1 MNLHHDHD
9 SSVGEAVCFPM
20 TFCETP
26 PASRAAQTSISTE
39 GNEAKKEWI
48 AEVYLALCSLCCLL
62 FPSSE
67 FC

>member
-1 MNLHHDHD
+1 
-9 SSVGEAVCFPM
+9 M